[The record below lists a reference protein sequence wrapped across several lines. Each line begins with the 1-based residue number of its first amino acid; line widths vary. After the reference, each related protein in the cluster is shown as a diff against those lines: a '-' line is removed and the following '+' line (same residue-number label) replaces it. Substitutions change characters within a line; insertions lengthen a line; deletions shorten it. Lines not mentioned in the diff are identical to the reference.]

1 MLHTI
6 QADFYRLFR
15 SKGFWISE
23 FFLILNIIS
32 GVFFG
37 DTGHVGIQPPQ
48 KVKTTWT
55 GFKALVNCSN
65 NISTTVLFILIIIA
79 IVVGVDLNQKLYKI
93 SYLRCVANRLF
104 LCVSFCHYCYLI

>member
-1 MLHTI
+1 M
-6 QADFYRLFR
+6 F
-15 SKGFWISE
+15 
-23 FFLILNIIS
+23 
-32 GVFFG
+32 FFG

-79 IVVGVDLNQKLYKI
+79 IVVGVDLNQKLYKNNPW
-93 SYLRCVANRLF
+93 C
-104 LCVSFCHYCYLI
+104 